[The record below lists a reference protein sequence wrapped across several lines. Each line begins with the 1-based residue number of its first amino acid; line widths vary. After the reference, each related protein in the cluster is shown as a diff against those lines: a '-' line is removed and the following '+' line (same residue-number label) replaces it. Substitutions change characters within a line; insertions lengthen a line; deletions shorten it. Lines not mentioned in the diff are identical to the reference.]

1 MWKPAISALILLT
14 TWISAP
20 PARAAQPS
28 QKVRIG
34 YSTMSATTA
43 PLWVAQDEGFLSKHG
58 IDSDLIFIPGPSIV
72 IASLNRGDVTL
83 AMAGGSTVLAGAA
96 GGIELQIIAAILNR
110 VPHDFVVRPEIK
122 RPQDL
127 RGKRV
132 GVTALGGTA
141 WMAAMFAL
149 DQIGLTA
156 EKDHITLSSLG
167 DQRLVSQ
174 ALESGTVDAGL
185 LTGTFSLRLKR
196 MGFGFMGDIDRIQLL
211 SGGIVVTA
219 KTLKSDPALVKRVL
233 NALLAAHAFVVNP
246 TNKPRVLTNI
256 MKRLGTN
263 DRTVAEDGLEDLIRR
278 TDRKPYPSPD
288 GLRNIQRFMQLRNP
302 KVAAVNVAEL
312 IDDTLIREA
321 DRSGPE

>member
-1 MWKPAISALILLT
+1 MWKPAISVIVLLA
-14 TWISAP
+14 TWTSPP
-20 PARAAQPS
+20 PAPTAQPS
-28 QKVRIG
+28 QKIRIG

-43 PLWVAQDEGFLSKHG
+43 PLWIAQDEGFLSKQG

-72 IASLNRGDVTL
+72 VAALNRGDVTL
-83 AMAGGSTVLAGAA
+83 AMVGGSTVLAGAA
-96 GGIELQIIAAILNR
+96 SGIDLKIIAAVLNR

-122 RPQDL
+122 KPQDL

-149 DQIGLTA
+149 NQVGLNT

-196 MGFGFMGDIDRIQLL
+196 MGFGFLGDIDRIQLL
-211 SGGIVVTA
+211 SGGIVATA
-219 KTLKSDPALVKRVL
+219 GTLKSEPNLVKGMLR
-233 NALLAAHAFVVNP
+233 ALLAAHAFVVDA
-246 TNKPRVLTNI
+246 TNKPKVLTTI

-263 DRTVAEDGLEDLIRR
+263 DRTVADDGLDDLIRR
-278 TDRKPYPSPD
+278 TDRKPYPSSD
-288 GLRNIQRFMQLRNP
+288 GLTNIQRFMQLRNP

-312 IDDTLIREA
+312 IDDSLIREV
-321 DRSGPE
+321 DRGGHE

>member
-1 MWKPAISALILLT
+1 MRNRAIGMFILLA
-14 TWISAP
+14 TWVAVP
-20 PARAAQPS
+20 QAQPAQLP

-58 IDSDLIFIPGPSIV
+58 VDSDLIFIPGPPVV
-72 IASLNRGDVTL
+72 IASLNRGDVKL
-83 AMAGGSTVLAGAA
+83 AMVGGSTVLAGAA
-96 GGIELQIIAAILNR
+96 GGIDLKIVAAILNR

-122 RPQDL
+122 GPQDL

-149 DQIGLTA
+149 DQIGLAA
-156 EKDHITLSSLG
+156 EKDNITLSSLG

-196 MGFGFMGDIDRIQLL
+196 MGFRFLGDIDRIPLL

-219 KTLKSDPALVKRVL
+219 GTLKSDAALVKAVL

-246 TNKPRVLTNI
+246 PNKERVLTTI
-256 MKRLGTN
+256 MKRLGTK
-263 DRTVAEDGLEDLIRR
+263 DRTVAEDGLDDLIRR
-278 TDRKPYPSPD
+278 TDRKPYPSPE

-302 KVAAVNVAEL
+302 KLAAFNVAEL
-312 IDDTLIREA
+312 IDDTFIR
-321 DRSGPE
+321 DMDGSGRE

>member
-1 MWKPAISALILLT
+1 MWKPAISVLIFLA
-14 TWISAP
+14 TWTSP
-20 PARAAQPS
+20 PPGRTAQPS
-28 QKVRIG
+28 QKMRIG

-43 PLWVAQDEGFLSKHG
+43 PLWIAQDEGFLLKHG

-72 IASLNRGDVTL
+72 VAALNRGDVTL
-83 AMAGGSTVLAGAA
+83 AMVGGSTVLAGAA
-96 GGIELQIIAAILNR
+96 SGIDLKIIAAVLNR

-122 RPQDL
+122 KPQDL
-127 RGKRV
+127 QGKRV

-149 DQIGLTA
+149 NQVGLNA

-196 MGFGFMGDIDRIQLL
+196 MGFGFLGDIDRIQLL
-211 SGGIVVTA
+211 SGGIVATA
-219 KTLKSDPALVKRVL
+219 GTLKSDPSLVKGVL
-233 NALLAAHAFVVNP
+233 RALLAAHAFIVDTKNRP
-246 TNKPRVLTNI
+246 KVLTTI

-263 DRTVAEDGLEDLIRR
+263 DRTVAEDGLDDLIRR
-278 TDRKPYPSPD
+278 TDSKPYPSLN
-288 GLRNIQRFMQLRNP
+288 GLTNIQRFMQLRNP

-312 IDDTLIREA
+312 IDDSLIREV
-321 DRSGPE
+321 DRAGRD

>member
-1 MWKPAISALILLT
+1 MRNPAIASLILVA
-14 TWISAP
+14 TWIVAP
-20 PARAAQPS
+20 QAQSAQPA

-43 PLWVAQDEGFLSKHG
+43 PLWVAQDEGFLGKTG
-58 IDSDLIFIPGPSIV
+58 INSELVFIPGPPIV
-72 IASLNRGDVTL
+72 IASLNRGDIAL
-83 AMAGGSTVLAGAA
+83 AMVGGSTVLAGAA
-96 GGIELQIIAAILNR
+96 GGIDLKIIAAILNR

-122 RPQDL
+122 TPQDL

-149 DQIGLTA
+149 DQIGLNA

-174 ALESGTVDAGL
+174 ALEAGTVDAGL

-196 MGFGFMGDIDRIQLL
+196 MGFKFFGDIDRIPLL
-211 SGGIVVTA
+211 SGGIVVKAATMNA
-219 KTLKSDPALVKRVL
+219 ETNLIKS
-233 NALLAAHAFVVNP
+233 LLQGLIAAHAFVVNP
-246 TNKPRVLTNI
+246 TNKSKVLATI
-256 MKRLGTN
+256 MKRLGTH

-278 TDRKPYPSPD
+278 TDPKPYPSAE
-288 GLRNIQRFMQLRNP
+288 GLKNIQRFMQSRNP
-302 KVAAVNVAEL
+302 KLAAINVAEL
-312 IDDTLIREA
+312 IDDTLIRTV
-321 DRSGPE
+321 DQSGSH

>member
-1 MWKPAISALILLT
+1 MSSVFVLLLT
-14 TWISAP
+14 CVIASHSD
-20 PARAAQPS
+20 AAQPS
-28 QKVRIG
+28 RKVRIG

-43 PLWVAQDEGFLSKHG
+43 PLWVAQDEGFLAKNGVESE
-58 IDSDLIFIPGPSIV
+58 LVFIPGPSIV

-83 AMAGGSTVLAGAA
+83 AMVGGSTVLAGAA
-96 GGIELQIIAAILNR
+96 GGIDLKIIAAILNR
-110 VPHDFVVRPEIK
+110 VPHDFVVRPEVR

-149 DQIGLTA
+149 DQIGLNA

-174 ALESGTVDAGL
+174 ALESGAIDAGL

-196 MGFGFMGDIDRIQLL
+196 SGFHFFGDIDRIPLL
-211 SGGIVVTA
+211 SGGIVA
-219 KTLKSDPALVKRVL
+219 KEATLKSEPDVIKSLV
-233 NALLAAHAFVVNP
+233 AGLLAAHAFVVNP
-246 TNKPRVLTNI
+246 KNKPEVLTTI

-263 DRTVAEDGLEDLIRR
+263 DKVVAEDGLDDLIRR
-278 TDRKPYPSPD
+278 TERKPYPSAE
-288 GLRNIQRFMQLRNP
+288 GLKNIQRFMQLRNP
-302 KVAAVNVAEL
+302 KLSTINVTEL
-312 IDDTLIREA
+312 IDDSVLRAVDQGRRE
-321 DRSGPE
+321 